1 MLAFSLQQH
10 SLTFVHTRQKSSI
23 NSTTVTNG
31 AIFANFWSWISC
43 ALSSS
48 RGSLPITG
56 PAAAAAAAAARIA
69 AMSMPLAF
77 AAALQLSWRVAKKAR
92 RDGLPAYLCRA
103 RSKANAECPPHGF
116 RWGCLQ
122 RARVACV
129 ASGMGNAQHVDD

>member
-23 NSTTVTNG
+23 NSTTVANG

-43 ALSSS
+43 AVSPSTVK
-48 RGSLPITG
+48 PIAG
-56 PAAAAAAAAARIA
+56 PAAAAAAARIA
-69 AMSMPLAF
+69 AMSMPVAF
-77 AAALQLSWRVAKKAR
+77 ATALQLSWRVAKKAR